1 MSCGTDVEKLRLLVE
16 KAVRAAIEQGLKD
29 GTLQAGLKGCDGE
42 RLDRN
47 MQVVKCGEITIPK
60 DVHLSHAELANNELR
75 LRLNDDAQTE
85 FKVPLPFKDDV
96 HVERAELVD
105 KQLRIHMNDAA
116 RTVHAVDLP
125 LTADT
130 HLTRAEL
137 VGKQLR
143 LHLNDQAATVLTVD
157 LPLVE
162 DTHLPHAEIADG
174 ELRLRLNDDAQTE
187 FKVPLPVAK
196 DTHIESGR
204 IDAAAKELVL
214 TKNDQTE
221 VKIDLCG
228 WRGAQPCRYHATLQV
243 ALGGDECGMFRR
255 VAWAFHPDDLRDPAA
270 TVRLADCD
278 DATIGWIYPTAG
290 SNHTIELTSSKGEPI
305 GFGLS
310 SPVVEVWSDEC
321 CKSN

>member
-16 KAVRAAIEQGLKD
+16 KAVRAAIEEGLAN

-42 RLDRN
+42 RLERN
-47 MQVVKCGEITIPK
+47 MQMVKCGEITIPK
-60 DVHLSHAELANNELR
+60 DVHLTHAELANNELR

-85 FKVPLPFKDDV
+85 FKIPLPFKDDV

-130 HLTRAEL
+130 HLT
-137 VGKQLR
+137 
-143 LHLNDQAATVLTVD
+143 
-157 LPLVE
+157 
-162 DTHLPHAEIADG
+162 HAEITDG
-174 ELRLRLNDDAQTE
+174 ELRLRLNDANQTE
-187 FKVPLPVAK
+187 FKVPMPVAK
-196 DTHIESGR
+196 DTHVESGR
-204 IDAAAKELVL
+204 IDPVTKELVL

-221 VKIDLCG
+221 VKVDLCG
-228 WRGAQPCRYHATLQV
+228 WRGTQPCRYHATLQV

-278 DATIGWIYPTAG
+278 DVTIGWIYPDAG
-290 SNHTIELTSSKGEPI
+290 SNHTIELTSAKGEPI

>member
-16 KAVRAAIEQGLKD
+16 KAVLAAIEQGLKD

-130 HLTRAEL
+130 HLT
-137 VGKQLR
+137 
-143 LHLNDQAATVLTVD
+143 
-157 LPLVE
+157 
-162 DTHLPHAEIADG
+162 HAEIADG
-174 ELRLRLNDDAQTE
+174 ELRLRLNDDVQTE